1 MVEYLERDLK
11 SLAASR
17 PWLLFKVESR
27 NGPPIIKA
35 RYTDNRKI
43 TMNVSRMST
52 QDIRKKIIN
61 LVDSRG
67 IEFKPN
73 LPVKPHIFNKAEHWH
88 PFMSSNKF
96 RP

>member
-1 MVEYLERDLK
+1 MELCLEYNHFRNGAGGDSRGMVEYLERDLK

-43 TMNVSRMST
+43 TMNVSRMSS
-52 QDIRKKIIN
+52 QDIRK
-61 LVDSRG
+61 
-67 IEFKPN
+67 
-73 LPVKPHIFNKAEHWH
+73 
-88 PFMSSNKF
+88 
-96 RP
+96 